1 MKLLVFGKTG
11 QVAREL
17 GCLAAERGLS
27 ARLVGRDE
35 IDLTHTEGVR
45 DLIARADA
53 GAVLNAAAYTAVDLA
68 ETERDAAFAVNAAA
82 PAAMARAAALR
93 GLPFVHV
100 STDFVFDGAASAP
113 YREDAIAN
121 PLSVYGA
128 SKREGEVGV
137 LSAGGVAAI
146 LRTSWVFSV
155 HGKNFVKTMLR
166 LAADRPAVKVVA
178 DQRGKPTPARAVAE
192 AMIAV
197 AHGLAVAPEKAGLYH
212 VAGAAE
218 MSWADFARAIFAQ
231 AGFATVVEDIPT
243 SGYPTPARRPAY
255 SVLDCTK
262 IEREFGV
269 APAPFSGALRSVIG
283 ALANAT

>member
-137 LSAGGVAAI
+137 LSAGGVSAI
-146 LRTSWVFSV
+146 LRTSWVFSA

-197 AHGLAVAPEKAGLYH
+197 AQGLAVAPEKAGLYH

-231 AGFATVVEDIPT
+231 AGLATAVEDIPT